1 MNPRPAAYKAAALP
15 AELPGRILGVLL
27 LGFRC
32 YIVWV
37 GSAAVRIVIRARI
50 RVRMC
55 GFSFSDTFRSAVIA
69 RIEIVMAVMLEE
81 IKVIGEKA
89 AKASRWIMVT

>member
-1 MNPRPAAYKAAALP
+1 MFC
-15 AELPGRILGVLL
+15 L

-55 GFSFSDTFRSAVIA
+55 GFSFSDAFRSAVIA
-69 RIEIVMAVMLEE
+69 RIEMVMAAMLEDA
-81 IKVIGEKA
+81 KVIGEMVV
-89 AKASRWIMVT
+89 KASRWIRVT